1 MRKKLFHNWGL
12 KLASLVL
19 AVLLW
24 FLVAMAFNGPQQRTF
39 RNIPV
44 ELINTELFEQENKV
58 YEILDNTNYVNVSVV
73 APSNVLSQISESDIT
88 VTADVS
94 RLTDISTIPIK
105 VDVDS
110 SNVISAS
117 SSREVVRLNVEDK
130 ASKYVPLSYAT
141 EGEVADGY
149 IVGTVS
155 LDQTMIEIA
164 GPVSAVNDV
173 RSARVNVNVAN
184 ASSSLSANMEIH
196 LYNQDGDEITKESIR
211 KQTNYVRVSV
221 EVLATKSVP
230 VYVYYSGVPA
240 RGYLTTGEIDTDPG
254 LVKVA
259 GTAASLLGVSNITI
273 PGEMIDISHAEE
285 DVITNVDIRG
295 LLPDNVRLADSSF
308 NGNVTVTIHVE
319 PESERR
325 VEISADKLSII
336 NVPDGLEAEL
346 TGNADS
352 YFVIIKGLTG
362 SLSELSESAIIGIVD
377 VEAWMEKQE
386 ISTLSPGSYYIPV
399 DLQLA
404 EGMEPR
410 TPMTVYVTIRRAG

>member
-73 APSNVLSQISESDIT
+73 APSNVLSLISESDIT

-94 RLTDISTIPIK
+94 RLTDINTIPIK

-130 ASKYVPLSYAT
+130 ASKYIPLSYAT

-149 IVGTVS
+149 IVGNVS

-196 LYNQDGDEITKESIR
+196 LYNHDGDEITKESIR

-240 RGYLTTGEIDTDPG
+240 KGYLTTGEIDTDPG
-254 LVKVA
+254 LIKIA
-259 GTAASLLGVSNITI
+259 GTAASLLGASNITI
-273 PGEMIDISHAEE
+273 PGEMIDISRAEE
-285 DVITNVDIRG
+285 DVITNVDIRE

-308 NGNVTVTIHVE
+308 DGNVTVTIHVE
-319 PESERR
+319 PESEQR
-325 VEISADKLSII
+325 VEVLVNNLRII
-336 NVPDGLEAEL
+336 NVPDNLKAEI
-346 TGNADS
+346 TGNAES
-352 YFVIIKGLTG
+352 YFVTIKGLAEQLG
-362 SLSELSESAIIGIVD
+362 GLNESALTGTID
-377 VEAWMEKQE
+377 VAAWMEEQE
-386 ISTLSPGSYYIPV
+386 VGTLTPGSYPMPV
-399 DLQLA
+399 ELQLA
-404 EGMEPR
+404 EGLELRP
-410 TPMTVYVTIRRAG
+410 PMTVYVTIRRVD